1 MNTTND
7 LSGSSSPTIISYLI
21 RGQGGHVGGRRAIFL
36 NADELLRSKE
46 LNKIKSIYIN
56 ILCDITAYDPGHVK
70 KFSELEKKLYNHI
83 IELENSNKVSQK
95 KHSCFV
101 EKEKNNKTN
110 TGYTKIKN
118 GLIDETIK
126 KGKKKNLKYFTAHF

>member
-83 IELENSNKVSQK
+83 IELENSNKVSK
-95 KHSCFV
+95 KNIV
-101 EKEKNNKTN
+101 V
-110 TGYTKIKN
+110 
-118 GLIDETIK
+118 LL
-126 KGKKKNLKYFTAHF
+126 KKKKTTKQTPDTLKLKMV